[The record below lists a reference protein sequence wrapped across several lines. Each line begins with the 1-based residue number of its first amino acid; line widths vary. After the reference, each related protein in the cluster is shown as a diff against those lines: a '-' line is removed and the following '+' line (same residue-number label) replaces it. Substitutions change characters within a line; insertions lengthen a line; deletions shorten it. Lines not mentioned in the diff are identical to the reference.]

1 MAYVKDKSYLSR
13 ILYIYGLKPLYVFGR
28 FICILCNKCG
38 GVPWLLLFLVMM
50 KLVKFFA
57 TGTPLWIQSLFF
69 SALPAPV
76 PLYFDGVTLK
86 R

>member
-1 MAYVKDKSYLSR
+1 MAFQGVLDS
-13 ILYIYGLKPLYVFGR
+13 
-28 FICILCNKCG
+28 FI
-38 GVPWLLLFLVMM
+38 MM
-50 KLVKFFA
+50 KQVN
-57 TGTPLWIQSLFF
+57 TNTPEMPEDYSLFF